1 MATPSHFQIINKNQF
16 FEIKIEFR
24 HRVGN
29 AFERSK
35 MRGPH
40 HHIENLKIYLGKNYD
55 MLTRLKSL
63 VLAKV
68 REHKKKNVC

>member
-1 MATPSHFQIINKNQF
+1 MNPNKLHIASGPYELKLPTTQK
-16 FEIKIEFR
+16 IKNKKQKKI
-24 HRVGN
+24 
-29 AFERSK
+29 
-35 MRGPH
+35 

-68 REHKKKNVC
+68 RELKRKKKPSLLN